1 MHLIVITEIFV
12 QLFFINHALRNDKP
26 RHWLYILLI
35 PWAGFIIY
43 FFTEFSREDDIEY
56 TQTQPA
62 ALPTGCK
69 LAYTARG
76 KLFHLS
82 GNSFPEQIQS
92 PFGQKVIDQTVRL
105 NRKNEWKIKGSG
117 SHFGGSIL
125 WGMDHLE
132 TDSIKVN
139 ITTATRNPDDNK
151 FYYVLETESSGGL
164 FVYDNNTGEE
174 NRLFHK
180 EKFKARDLDIN
191 SKTKEF
197 VCSQQ
202 FTNGTSNL
210 ILISED
216 GRDTREITQGDS
228 IDDCPS
234 WMPGDQRRIL
244 FQSTGVA
251 RNQAGYA
258 AGRGAT
264 AVQALDLDNN
274 LMTTVLEDSRYD
286 FLQPHISVD
295 GYLYYIRRPY
305 EQNQFRQETAF
316 MDFLLFPF
324 RLLRAVFHYLNFF
337 SIVYSQKPLT
347 TASGPRIRNDDLKTI
362 ILKGKI
368 INAEKALSSGAKILG
383 VPSLVPSS
391 WELIRRD
398 ENGNEEVLAKNVA
411 AFDIGRNG
419 TIIYSNGYGIFT
431 LDNHKRQQLLIR
443 DRLIEDVVIG

>member
-1 MHLIVITEIFV
+1 MHLIVIMELFV
-12 QLFFINHALRNDKP
+12 QIFFINHALKNNKP
-26 RHWLYILLI
+26 RNWLYILLI

-43 FFTEFSREDDIEY
+43 FFTEFSREDDKVY
-56 TQTQPA
+56 TQAQRA
-62 ALPTGCK
+62 ALPGGCK

-82 GNSFPEQIQS
+82 GNSPLEQIQS

-105 NRKNEWKIKGSG
+105 NQKNEWKIKGAG

-125 WGMDHLE
+125 WGMDHLD
-132 TDSIKVN
+132 TDTIKVN
-139 ITTATRNPDDNK
+139 ITSVTRNPDDNK

-164 FVYDNNTGEE
+164 FVYDYNTKEE
-174 NRLFHK
+174 KRLFHK

-191 SKTKEF
+191 GQTKEF

-202 FTNGTSNL
+202 FTNGCSNL

-216 GRDTREITQGDS
+216 GTDIRDITQGDS

-234 WMPGDQRRIL
+234 WMPGNQRRIL
-244 FQSTGVA
+244 FQSTGIA
-251 RNQAGYA
+251 RNHTGHAS
-258 AGRGAT
+258 GRGT
-264 AVQALDLDNN
+264 TTVQALDLNNN
-274 LMTTVLEDSRYD
+274 LMTTVLEDNRYD
-286 FLQPHISVD
+286 FLQPHISED

-305 EQNQFRQETAF
+305 ERNQYRPETALI
-316 MDFLLFPF
+316 DFLLFPF

-337 SIVYSQKPLT
+337 SLVYSQKPLT
-347 TASGPRIRNDDLKTI
+347 TASGPKIRSDDLKTI

-368 INAEKALSSGAKILG
+368 INAEKALNSGVKILG

-411 AFDIGRNG
+411 SFDIGHNG
-419 TIIYSNGYGIFT
+419 TIVYSNGNGVFR
-431 LDNHKRQQLLIR
+431 LDKQKRQQLLLK
-443 DRLIEDVVIG
+443 DTLIEDVVLG